1 MALPKINEITG
12 SEKDITSTD
21 PSERYKQ
28 LRTFHTVIDELIE
41 NKVKKVMFMCDG
53 YIFYEHEN
61 GEVNQSI
68 NNGKNSRDEE
78 LRALKGDCYPSF
90 KYFRKHLWYYAGFT
104 TKDYDLYDIEKI
116 TKK

>member
-1 MALPKINEITG
+1 MALPKINELTG
-12 SEKDITSTD
+12 FEAELTSSD
-21 PSERYKQ
+21 PSESYKQ
-28 LRTFHTVIDELIE
+28 LRTFHTVIYELIE

-68 NNGKNSRDEE
+68 RNGKTSEDV
-78 LRALKGDCYPSF
+78 KGDCYPSF
-90 KYFRKHLWYYAGFT
+90 KYFKKHLWNYCGLT
-104 TKDYDLYDIEKI
+104 ENDYDLYDIQKI